1 VIASVA
7 RRTISGPDVVAT
19 FTTAFTRVGTPAA
32 VRTDNSAVFTG
43 AARRGGR
50 AALEITLG
58 AGVLMVDDLLAESRS
73 LLGIRGRLG
82 QANGD
87 CGDANARNPKR

>member
-1 VIASVA
+1 VQASRCHPLAPRGRRRCEILNLIDDHSRLVIASVA
-7 RRTISGPDVVAT
+7 RRTFSGPDVVAT

-58 AGVLMVDDLLAESRS
+58 AGVPD
-73 LLGIRGRLG
+73 GR
-82 QANGD
+82 
-87 CGDANARNPKR
+87 